1 MQGIGWC
8 DMGMGFLCVSGCSAV
23 WVEIGTECVARE
35 SGVGW
40 RIFANFGG
48 IVATPLAFRAE
59 MLASRGSLCVAL
71 HHRNATTPSGPA
83 SPSKAIKSQQSHQVQ
98 HPLKSA
104 HQIPAMNN
112 HPPLLSPLRDHQPHA
127 SSKNLNK
134 TPFSF
139 PTYCN
144 SSINSSLCTQP
155 AASQHKK

>member
-1 MQGIGWC
+1 M
-8 DMGMGFLCVSGCSAV
+8 
-23 WVEIGTECVARE
+23 RN
-35 SGVGW
+35 
-40 RIFANFGG
+40 FASSERHNP
-48 IVATPLAFRAE
+48 IR
-59 MLASRGSLCVAL
+59 
-71 HHRNATTPSGPA
+71 
-83 SPSKAIKSQQSHQVQ
+83 PSKPQQSHQVQ

-155 AASQHKK
+155 TIKNIKKKSEVYHDLEQQGHIFAVKNNKNQK